1 MPVNKH
7 DVIRIVKAGASDE
20 AHKNALL
27 ALACDKPGLWDGL
40 DEEDVLGVLKQ
51 AVTQPGIKV
60 IEHSVKMT
68 LSAVTHTLLRCKMFR
83 CQVCLHAA
91 SRVACMLNEL
101 LLGHKA

>member
-20 AHKNALL
+20 AHKNVLL

-51 AVTQPGIKV
+51 QAVIQSGNDV
-60 IEHSVKMT
+60 IEHSPKMT
-68 LSAVTHTLLRCKMFR
+68 LSAVTHIAEVQDASLPIML
-83 CQVCLHAA
+83 A
-91 SRVACMLNEL
+91 SRVPFMPRVL
-101 LLGHKA
+101 LLSQKP